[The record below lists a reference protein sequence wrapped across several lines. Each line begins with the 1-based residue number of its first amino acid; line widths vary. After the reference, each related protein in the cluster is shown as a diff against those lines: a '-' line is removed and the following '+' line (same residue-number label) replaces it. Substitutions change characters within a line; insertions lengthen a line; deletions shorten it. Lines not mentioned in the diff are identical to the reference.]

1 MILIM
6 LKEALYSAFLRHR
19 WSPKLP
25 KAAICSLLP
34 DNTKLPW
41 PGKFRQLSM
50 SNKIYFTKLITGSL
64 EL

>member
-50 SNKIYFTKLITGSL
+50 SN
-64 EL
+64 